1 MKKCLKKL
9 SLNKKLFYFPLSPLH
24 ISIYL
29 SLSLI
34 CFSLSSV
41 TVFLSLS
48 SWLTTIDLTRH
59 RYCRSPHVAA
69 NLKRCRPLHSHCH
82 PILSLSCDHHVPLLW
97 KGTFILG
104 WSGWFLASLFLSH
117 TGFRFILSPASWVWV
132 VGLVLLLA
140 LGGWLVYKLV
150 RWWLFVGR
158 LSFFFFFAV
167 GLDVTA

>member
-82 PILSLSCDHHVPLLW
+82 PILSLLRSPC
-97 KGTFILG
+97 
-104 WSGWFLASLFLSH
+104 SSLMEGYIHSWLIGLIFGFSFSLSH
-117 TGFRFILSPASWVWV
+117 WV
-132 VGLVLLLA
+132 
-140 LGGWLVYKLV
+140 
-150 RWWLFVGR
+150 
-158 LSFFFFFAV
+158 
-167 GLDVTA
+167 